1 MPGLRLCLRAWPP
14 QPLMAFPPIAQS
26 FCRGRCHG
34 NVRRAAVCASAV
46 RRRPPQLLSGGV
58 AAAAHGFF
66 QAGAGPSAPPD
77 ISAAAACL
85 PAAAAGAG
93 EAIEDVSTRR
103 PRSRRV
109 SHARA
114 CVRGSSGGR
123 RGARWGWACA
133 HRDRAGATVR
143 SLAPPRRALRVGRAS
158 LGARCGVYI

>member
-66 QAGAGPSAPPD
+66 QAGAGPSAP
-77 ISAAAACL
+77 ACL

-93 EAIEDVSTRR
+93 EAIEDVSTR

-114 CVRGSSGGR
+114 CVRSGGR
-123 RGARWGWACA
+123 RYARWGWGCA
-133 HRDRAGATVR
+133 HSRPSRRGGPVARA
-143 SLAPPRRALRVGRAS
+143 APTRAPRVDRAS
-158 LGARCGVYI
+158 LGARRGQPVAAVIRV